1 MSKTCLIITGAPQ
14 CYIPSA
20 VKNAEYVIA
29 CDQGYGHAINEGI
42 VPDLVTGDFDSWPGP
57 VAAGIEVIR
66 ANPEKDD
73 TDTLMAMKA
82 AMEKGYD
89 HLVICGALGGR
100 IDHELA
106 NISLCG
112 YAAKRGVRCT
122 LLDQHHQIFA
132 FQNGTRRISR
142 GRWTKISV
150 FAMDR
155 TVRGV
160 TFSGL
165 RYPLVDAELTNLFP
179 LGVSNEFIADK
190 AEISVKEGMLLIVL
204 SDLSF

>member
-14 CYIPSA
+14 CFIPPA

-29 CDQGYGHAINEGI
+29 CDQGYGHAVNAGV
-42 VPDLVTGDFDSWPGP
+42 VPDLVAGDFDSWPGP
-57 VAAGIEVIR
+57 IAPGIDVIR
-66 ANPEKDD
+66 ANPVKDD
-73 TDTLMAMKA
+73 TDTLMAVKTA
-82 AMEKGYD
+82 LAKGYD
-89 HLVICGALGGR
+89 NLVICGALGGR

-106 NISLCG
+106 NVSLCG
-112 YAAKRGVRCT
+112 YAAERGARCT

-132 FQNGTRRISR
+132 FQNGTVRVSR

-155 TVRGV
+155 TVQGV

-165 RYPLVDAELTNLFP
+165 RYPLADAELTNTFP
-179 LGVSNEFIADK
+179 LGVSNEFITDK
-190 AEISVKEGMLLIVL
+190 AEITVKKGMLLIIL